1 MRQNIVVQCKNCLN
15 GWWGLVV
22 MIILFN
28 TYLSCFLKGS
38 ARDLLADAS
47 FPFLTSYM
55 MHRHIRDGRES
66 EEAAPNLQSWKI
78 STKLSMITTA
88 ARVKSVEIWLDSTY
102 QKPSK
107 SKFNY
112 IGLSR
117 VWKACNWRIRLVLIW
132 ITRKH
137 AQLCN
142 AIFFFFFWKK
152 ASLPYEWRPNTGSV
166 SSSLH

>member
-1 MRQNIVVQCKNCLN
+1 MASFNLTLIILAIIFCSFTLGKQPHFSSYDDVRQNIVVQCKNCLN

-66 EEAAPNLQSWKI
+66 EEAAPNLQS
-78 STKLSMITTA
+78 
-88 ARVKSVEIWLDSTY
+88 
-102 QKPSK
+102 
-107 SKFNY
+107 
-112 IGLSR
+112 
-117 VWKACNWRIRLVLIW
+117 
-132 ITRKH
+132 
-137 AQLCN
+137 
-142 AIFFFFFWKK
+142 
-152 ASLPYEWRPNTGSV
+152 
-166 SSSLH
+166 